1 MKSLLKPGYELDKLL
16 VVGMFFTTLA
26 NFQNF
31 VFFTF
36 IYLIHLKE
44 VGCPNFHSAR
54 FFPWV
59 LMNCRARNIFVR
71 VVLFPSDC
79 LIRLH
84 LSDCVVSKTNQND
97 PSSSRMA
104 EMILQF
110 EYFSG

>member
-1 MKSLLKPGYELDKLL
+1 M
-16 VVGMFFTTLA
+16 
-26 NFQNF
+26 
-31 VFFTF
+31 
-36 IYLIHLKE
+36 
-44 VGCPNFHSAR
+44 
-54 FFPWV
+54 
-59 LMNCRARNIFVR
+59 R

-84 LSDCVVSKTNQND
+84 LSYCVVSKTNQND